1 MNSFKLLKYIIS
13 CYQSTKSKAIAKLN
27 NKLQRS
33 DNSGLYR
40 NVQCFP
46 VAGSSKLGQEK
57 QKVASSCKKAKK
69 QKHQKP
75 KQKHNTDTSIK

>member
-1 MNSFKLLKYIIS
+1 MNSFELLKYIIS

-40 NVQCFP
+40 NVQCFQ
-46 VAGSSKLGQEK
+46 SSEQL
-57 QKVASSCKKAKK
+57 
-69 QKHQKP
+69 P
-75 KQKHNTDTSIK
+75 INTNLQSLT